1 MKIVIDTQIL
11 SVSAQRAQLQ
21 TDSTNATAQ
30 YRYADGEKSPNG
42 GIAAALLRIKVLY
55 HHHIFKLSACAW
67 SKHPFKLKTLWYSKQ
82 QKRNPR
88 FATLQDIIQEQVC
101 YRIQTLP
108 PSSRTH
114 ACMDGH
120 ALAQV
125 KPSRHWSLSWLSETR
140 LHRDRKNKL
149 SDFSL
154 LGSLPS
160 LTCWGNEGLSLKAY
174 KRSLHDCLTY
184 KGNRDKQKTHIRG
197 KNKKQVTACLVG
209 N

>member
-1 MKIVIDTQIL
+1 MIQ
-11 SVSAQRAQLQ
+11 
-21 TDSTNATAQ
+21 
-30 YRYADGEKSPNG
+30 
-42 GIAAALLRIKVLY
+42 
-55 HHHIFKLSACAW
+55 
-67 SKHPFKLKTLWYSKQ
+67 HPFKLKTLWYSRQ
-82 QKRNPR
+82 QKRNAR

-114 ACMDGH
+114 AWMDMLLN
-120 ALAQV
+120 LAQF
-125 KPSRHWSLSWLSETR
+125 KPSRRLSLSWLSETR

-160 LTCWGNEGLSLKAY
+160 LTCWGNEGLSLKAC

-184 KGNRDKQKTHIRG
+184 KGNRDKHKTHIRG
-197 KNKKQVTACLVG
+197 G
-209 N
+209 NENTSYSMFGRQLKFEAYKCVRQRNLHNPGDQLNNIDFLQLRTKWVIWANFYFYILNDKRR

>member
-30 YRYADGEKSPNG
+30 YRYANGEKSPNG

-140 LHRDRKNKL
+140 LHRDHESNL
-149 SDFSL
+149 SDSSSL
-154 LGSLPS
+154 RSLPS
-160 LTCWGNEGLSLKAY
+160 LTW
-174 KRSLHDCLTY
+174 
-184 KGNRDKQKTHIRG
+184 
-197 KNKKQVTACLVG
+197 
-209 N
+209 